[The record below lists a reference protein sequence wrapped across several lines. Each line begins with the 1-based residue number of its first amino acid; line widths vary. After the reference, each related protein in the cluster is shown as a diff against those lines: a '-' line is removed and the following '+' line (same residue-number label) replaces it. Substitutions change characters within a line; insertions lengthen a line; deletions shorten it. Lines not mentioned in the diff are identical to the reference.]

1 MEDIITYESLYEI
14 VRNEK
19 TNDSLQPISE
29 KLTNQLVSYLKTKI
43 QVYKEAKENKQQD
56 VEKIRTQVLSVRRLI
71 KNLYELRERKI
82 INLAISKSRTKSSLD
97 EEKNL
102 LNYERNMMDENMAIL
117 DKFRTDV
124 LLNLI
129 NAKTPYK
136 ESSNESKET
145 EISHKTQENKEEN
158 NADEKIELN
167 MVRFLIEVPKFLGK
181 QSEIYGPFK
190 PGDIANLD
198 KDIVNI
204 LLNKKAV
211 ELIISK

>member
-82 INLAISKSRTKSSLD
+82 INLAISKSRTNSSLE

-102 LNYERNMMDENMAIL
+102 LNYEKNMMGENLVII
-117 DKFRTDV
+117 DKFRTEV

-136 ESSNESKET
+136 EETNKLKEPELSQSN
-145 EISHKTQENKEEN
+145 QENKEEKEI
-158 NADEKIELN
+158 DEKIELN
-167 MVRFLIEVPKFLGK
+167 MIRFLIDVPKFLGK
-181 QSEIYGPFK
+181 QKEIYGPFK

-204 LLNKKAV
+204 LVNKKAA
-211 ELIISK
+211 ELIISE